1 MTLFGLPIETT
12 LLVFGF
18 PGFWIL
24 YTIVFLV
31 LSKDWVKDDS
41 AGDDAP

>member
-1 MTLFGLPIETT
+1 MFGLPIETA

-18 PGFWIL
+18 PAFWIL

-31 LSKDWVKDDS
+31 VSRDWEEDTL
-41 AGDDAP
+41 GDDRS

>member
-1 MTLFGLPIETT
+1 VFGLPIETA

-18 PGFWIL
+18 PVFWFL

-31 LSKDWVKDDS
+31 LSRNWDRDDIAS
-41 AGDDAP
+41 DGAS